1 MTIIE
6 KYHPLFLTNIVDNLI
21 SIFPDCY
28 YCHIFFGLLLV
39 CSLCQTQMFFL
50 LTTSH
55 VWVTGGVATECE
67 GKDGVNLTCKFLE
80 DINSTQTDFSVYF
93 DPDNGS
99 QGN

>member
-1 MTIIE
+1 M
-6 KYHPLFLTNIVDNLI
+6 FL
-21 SIFPDCY
+21 
-28 YCHIFFGLLLV
+28 
-39 CSLCQTQMFFL
+39 L

-99 QGN
+99 QGNKLMLLFLKSTFSYICDMIGHWLERFGTEVKKQEEAM